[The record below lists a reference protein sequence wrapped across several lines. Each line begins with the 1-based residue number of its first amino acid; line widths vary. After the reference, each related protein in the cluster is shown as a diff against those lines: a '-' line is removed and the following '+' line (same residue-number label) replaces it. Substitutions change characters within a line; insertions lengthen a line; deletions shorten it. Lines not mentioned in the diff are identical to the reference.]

1 METELA
7 TVLPTQLALIKKTVA
22 AGATADELELYLYD
36 CQRQGVHPLDKLIHF
51 TKRGGKYVPITS
63 IDFLRMQ
70 AAKTCE
76 YAGADDAVFSGEPG
90 KAGFAASMTVYRMV
104 AAFRCAW
111 TATARWEEYF
121 PGETQGHMWRKMPH
135 VMLSKVAE
143 SLVLRKAFADRLHG
157 LYTHEEM
164 AQAQKSAP
172 DHRSLKEKLGITA
185 EVEAVEVEPEGE
197 PEATPD
203 EIVEV
208 LEAPSVEEVNGT
220 EIWTIGHHKGVP
232 LANLPHH
239 YLAWACANIKSEVLR
254 GYATAELQRRSMA
267 VEAGRL

>member
-1 METELA
+1 MDNELA
-7 TVLPTQLALIKKTVA
+7 VVLPAQLALIKKTVA

-36 CQRQGVHPLDKLIHF
+36 CYRQGVHPLDKLIHF

-76 YAGADDAVFSGEPG
+76 YAGADDAVFTGEPG
-90 KAGFAASMTVYRMV
+90 KPGFAASMTVYRMV

-172 DHRSLKEKLGITA
+172 DNRSLKQKLGITA
-185 EVEAVEVEPEGE
+185 EVEAVE
-197 PEATPD
+197 PEAIPD
-203 EIVEV
+203 ETVEV
-208 LEAPSVEEVNGT
+208 LEAPSVEAVNGS
-220 EIWTIGHHKGVP
+220 EVWTIGHHKGVP
-232 LANLPHH
+232 LAKLPHH
-239 YLAWACANIKSEVLR
+239 YLEWAKANITSEVLK
-254 GYATAELQRRSMA
+254 GYATAELQRRGLE

>member
-1 METELA
+1 MDSELA
-7 TVLPTQLALIKKTVA
+7 VVLPTQLALIKKTVA

-76 YAGADDAVFSGEPG
+76 YAGADDALFTGEPG
-90 KAGFAASMTVYRMV
+90 KPGFAASMTVYRMV

-185 EVEAVEVEPEGE
+185 EVEAVEGEPEGE
-197 PEATPD
+197 PEA
-203 EIVEV
+203 IVEV
-208 LEAPSVEEVNGT
+208 MEAPSVEAVNGT
-220 EIWTIGHHKGVP
+220 EVWTIGHHKGVP
-232 LANLPHH
+232 LAKLPHH
-239 YLAWACANIKSEVLR
+239 YLEWAKANITSEVLR
-254 GYATAELQRRSMA
+254 GYATAELQRRGLE

>member
-1 METELA
+1 MDTELA

-76 YAGADDAVFSGEPG
+76 YAGADDAVFTGEPG
-90 KAGFAASMTVYRMV
+90 KPGFAASMTVYRMV
-104 AAFRCAW
+104 ASFRCAW

-121 PGETQGHMWRKMPH
+121 PGEQQGHMWRKMPH
-135 VMLSKVAE
+135 VMLAKVAE

-164 AQAQKSAP
+164 AQAQKAAP
-172 DHRSLKEKLGITA
+172 DNRSLKEKLGMM
-185 EVEAVEVEPEGE
+185 VEAEPEVEPE
-197 PEATPD
+197 AIPD

-208 LEAPSVEEVNGT
+208 LEAPSIEAVNGT
-220 EIWTIGHHKGVP
+220 EVWTIGKHKGVA
-232 LANLPHH
+232 LADMPHN
-239 YLAWACANIKSEVLR
+239 YLEWACANITSEVLR
-254 GYATAELQRRSMA
+254 GYATAELQRRGLE

>member
-1 METELA
+1 MDNELA
-7 TVLPTQLALIKKTVA
+7 VVLPAQLALIKKTVA

-111 TATARWEEYF
+111 SATARWEEYF
-121 PGETQGHMWRKMPH
+121 PGEQQGHMWRKMPH

-185 EVEAVEVEPEGE
+185 EVEAV
-197 PEATPD
+197 
-203 EIVEV
+203 
-208 LEAPSVEEVNGT
+208 NGT
-220 EIWTIGHHKGVP
+220 EVWTIGHHKGVP
-232 LANLPHH
+232 LAKLPHH
-239 YLAWACANIKSEVLR
+239 YLEWAKANITSEVLK
-254 GYATAELQRRSMA
+254 GYATAELQRRGLE

>member
-1 METELA
+1 MDNELA
-7 TVLPTQLALIKKTVA
+7 VVLPAQLALIKKTVA

-36 CQRQGVHPLDKLIHF
+36 CHRQGVHPLDKLIHF

-76 YAGADDAVFSGEPG
+76 YAGADDAIFTGEPG
-90 KAGFAASMTVYRMV
+90 KPGFAASMTVYRMV

-172 DHRSLKEKLGITA
+172 DHRSLKEKLGIVNEA
-185 EVEAVEVEPEGE
+185 ELDAIVKAVGEPEVEPEAIIDLR
-197 PEATPD
+197 EA
-203 EIVEV
+203 
-208 LEAPSVEEVNGT
+208 VNGT

-239 YLAWACANIKSEVLR
+239 YLEWAKANITSEVLK
-254 GYATAELQRRSMA
+254 GYATAELQRRGLE

>member
-1 METELA
+1 MDTELA

-76 YAGADDAVFSGEPG
+76 YAGADDALFTGEPG
-90 KAGFAASMTVYRMV
+90 KSGFAASMTVYRMV

-121 PGETQGHMWRKMPH
+121 PGEQQGHMWRKMPH

-164 AQAQKSAP
+164 AQAQKAAP
-172 DHRSLKEKLGITA
+172 DNRSLKEKLGMM
-185 EVEAVEVEPEGE
+185 VEAE
-197 PEATPD
+197 PEAEPEAIPD
-203 EIVEV
+203 ETVEV
-208 LEAPSVEEVNGT
+208 LEAPSVEAVNGT
-220 EIWTIGHHKGVP
+220 EVWTIGKHKGVA
-232 LANLPHH
+232 LADMPHN
-239 YLAWACANIKSEVLR
+239 YLEWAKANITSEVLK
-254 GYATAELQRRSMA
+254 GYATAELQRRGLE

>member
-1 METELA
+1 MDNELA
-7 TVLPTQLALIKKTVA
+7 VVLPAQLALIKKTVA

-36 CQRQGVHPLDKLIHF
+36 CHRQGVHPLDKLIHF

-76 YAGADDAVFSGEPG
+76 YAGADDAIFTGEPG
-90 KAGFAASMTVYRMV
+90 KPGFAASMTVYRMV

-185 EVEAVEVEPEGE
+185 EVEAVEAE

-208 LEAPSVEEVNGT
+208 LESPSVEPV
-220 EIWTIGHHKGVP
+220 WTIGHHKGVP
-232 LANLPHH
+232 LAKLPHH
-239 YLAWACANIKSEVLR
+239 YLEWAKANITSEVLK
-254 GYATAELQRRSMA
+254 GYATAELQRRGLE

>member
-70 AAKTCE
+70 AGKTGE
-76 YAGADDAVFSGEPG
+76 YAGADDAVFTGEPG
-90 KAGFAASMTVYRMV
+90 KPGFAATMTVYRMV
-104 AAFRCAW
+104 ASFRCAW

-121 PGETQGHMWRKMPH
+121 PGEQQGHMWRKMPH
-135 VMLSKVAE
+135 VMLCKVVE
-143 SLVLRKAFADRLHG
+143 SLVLRKSFADVLHG

-172 DHRSLKEKLGITA
+172 DNRSLKEKLGM
-185 EVEAVEVEPEGE
+185 AVETDETDSTVEPE
-197 PEATPD
+197 A
-203 EIVEV
+203 IVEEV
-208 LEAPSVEEVNGT
+208 AAPSVEAVNGT
-220 EIWTIGHHKGVP
+220 EIWTIGKHKGVP
-232 LANLPHH
+232 LSAMPHN
-239 YLAWACANIKSEVLR
+239 YLEWACANITSEVLR
-254 GYATAELQRRSMA
+254 GYATAELQRRGLEVA
-267 VEAGRL
+267 AGRL

>member
-1 METELA
+1 MDTELA
-7 TVLPTQLALIKKTVA
+7 VVLPTQLALIKKTVA

-76 YAGADDAVFSGEPG
+76 YAGADDALFTGEPG
-90 KAGFAASMTVYRMV
+90 KPGFAASMTVYRMV
-104 AAFRCAW
+104 ASFRCAW

-121 PGETQGHMWRKMPH
+121 PGEQQGHMWRKMPH

-164 AQAQKSAP
+164 AQAQKAAP
-172 DHRSLKEKLGITA
+172 DNRSLKEKLGMM
-185 EVEAVEVEPEGE
+185 VEAE
-197 PEATPD
+197 PEAEPEAIPD
-203 EIVEV
+203 ETVEV
-208 LEAPSVEEVNGT
+208 LEAPSVEAVNGT
-220 EIWTIGHHKGVP
+220 EVWTIGKHKGVA
-232 LANLPHH
+232 LADMPHN
-239 YLAWACANIKSEVLR
+239 YLEWAKANITSEVLK
-254 GYATAELQRRSMA
+254 GYATAELQRRGLE

>member
-1 METELA
+1 MDNELA
-7 TVLPTQLALIKKTVA
+7 VVLPAQLALIKKTVA

-36 CQRQGVHPLDKLIHF
+36 CHRQGVHPLDKLIHF

-76 YAGADDAVFSGEPG
+76 YAGADDALFTGEPG
-90 KAGFAASMTVYRMV
+90 KPGFAASMTVYRMV

-121 PGETQGHMWRKMPH
+121 PGEQQGYMWRKMPH

-164 AQAQKSAP
+164 AQAQKAAP
-172 DHRSLKEKLGITA
+172 DHRSLKEKLGITVEPEVEVEA
-185 EVEAVEVEPEGE
+185 IPEAIVEAVEP
-197 PEATPD
+197 
-203 EIVEV
+203 
-208 LEAPSVEEVNGT
+208 EAPSVEAVNGT
-220 EIWTIGHHKGVP
+220 EVWTIGKHKGVA
-232 LANLPHH
+232 LADMPHN
-239 YLAWACANIKSEVLR
+239 YLEWAKANITSEVLK
-254 GYATAELQRRSMA
+254 GYATAELQRRGLE

>member
-1 METELA
+1 MDSELA
-7 TVLPTQLALIKKTVA
+7 VVLPTQLALIKKTVA

-76 YAGADDAVFSGEPG
+76 YAGADDALFTGEPG
-90 KAGFAASMTVYRMV
+90 KPGFAASMTVYRMV

-164 AQAQKSAP
+164 AQAQKAAP

-197 PEATPD
+197 PEA
-203 EIVEV
+203 IVEV
-208 LEAPSVEEVNGT
+208 MEAPSVEEVNGT
-220 EIWTIGHHKGVP
+220 EVWTIGHHKGVP
-232 LANLPHH
+232 LAKLPHH

-254 GYATAELQRRSMA
+254 GYATAELQRRGLE

>member
-1 METELA
+1 MDSELA
-7 TVLPTQLALIKKTVA
+7 VVLPTQLALIKKTVA

-76 YAGADDAVFSGEPG
+76 YAGADDAVYTGEPG
-90 KAGFAASMTVYRMV
+90 KPGFAASMTVYRMV

-135 VMLSKVAE
+135 VMLAKVAE

-164 AQAQKSAP
+164 AQAQKAAP
-172 DHRSLKEKLGITA
+172 DNRSLKEKLGMM
-185 EVEAVEVEPEGE
+185 VEAE
-197 PEATPD
+197 PEAEPEAIPD
-203 EIVEV
+203 ETVEV
-208 LEAPSVEEVNGT
+208 LEAPSVEAVNGT
-220 EIWTIGHHKGVP
+220 EAWTIGKHKGVA
-232 LANLPHH
+232 LADMPHN
-239 YLAWACANIKSEVLR
+239 YLEWAKANITSEVLK
-254 GYATAELQRRSMA
+254 GYATAELQRRGLE